1 MIREVRLIAL
11 GAALLPAAACT
22 HVAPTTRV
30 PPGGVPPSAPTDT
43 AVAASAATTPAD
55 SGTTSRRGRRFYTG
69 KRYGSEAQF
78 NPLSLVVTGGFDQ
91 LRTRGADKHIFRRSY
106 GIAATSV
113 WQSII
118 HPDRVVRRYGFGN
131 WVRDELLPLSGRGS
145 GGGQWAPNYQ
155 LHLLGGGMTTVRLE
169 EWYLQHGASHP
180 LLLAASTAYAWHA
193 LTEMVENGDR
203 RGDNV
208 DAMTDLL
215 LFDAAS
221 ILVWRS
227 ERVQHLF
234 GDVLE
239 MTNWSGQ
246 PSLGLREATIENV
259 HQTTMLRAPL
269 PFTSEWRAL
278 TTFGGSFLVGVSRR
292 ARADH
297 WVSVAGGWDPAE
309 NPVVDEATGR
319 KTVVLNPNAGAFWD
333 RDGSLLASVVVRA
346 RREELVTLNVYPG
359 VVRVLGRSP
368 GLWAQWL
375 DSGRFRFGVSSALG
389 VGVGLGPP

>member
-1 MIREVRLIAL
+1 VIRGTPRIAL
-11 GAALLPAAACT
+11 GAAVLSAAACT

-30 PPGGVPPSAPTDT
+30 PLGARADTARTDT
-43 AVAASAATTPAD
+43 AVAVSAAATRAHPGA
-55 SGTTSRRGRRFYTG
+55 TSRRGHRFYTG

-78 NPLSLVVTGGFDQ
+78 NPFSLVVTGGFDQ

-113 WQSII
+113 WQSLT
-118 HPDRVVRRYGFGN
+118 HPDRVVRRYGWRN
-131 WVRDELLPLSGRGS
+131 WVRDELLPLSGKGG

-193 LTEMVENGDR
+193 LTELVENGDR

-208 DAMTDLL
+208 DAVTDLL

-221 ILVWRS
+221 ILLWRS

-269 PFTSEWRAL
+269 PFTAEWRAL

-292 ARADH
+292 AGAEH

-309 NPVVDEATGR
+309 NPVVDAETGR
-319 KTVVLNPNAGAFWD
+319 KTVILNPNAGAFWD
-333 RDGSLLASVVVRA
+333 RNGSLLASVVVRA
-346 RREELVTLNVYPG
+346 RRQELVTLNVYPG
-359 VVRVLGRSP
+359 VVRVRGRSP

-375 DSGRFRFGVSSALG
+375 DSGRLRFGVTSGLG
-389 VGVGLGPP
+389 VGAALGPP

>member
-1 MIREVRLIAL
+1 MIRGLRRIAL
-11 GAALLPAAACT
+11 GAAVLSAAACT
-22 HVAPTTRV
+22 RAAPTTRV
-30 PPGGVPPSAPTDT
+30 TPDARTD
-43 AVAASAATTPAD
+43 SAAAGSAAAPVD
-55 SGTTSRRGRRFYTG
+55 SGRTSRRGRRFYTG

-113 WQSII
+113 WQSIT
-118 HPDRVVRRYGFGN
+118 HPDRVVRRYGLGN
-131 WVRDELLPLSGRGS
+131 WVRDELLPLSGKGG

-180 LLLAASTAYAWHA
+180 LLLAATTAYAWHA

-203 RGDNV
+203 RGDNA

-215 LFDAAS
+215 VFDAAS
-221 ILVWRS
+221 ILLWRS

-246 PSLGLREATIENV
+246 PSIGLREATIENV

-269 PFTSEWRAL
+269 PFTPDWRAM
-278 TTFGGSFLVGVSRR
+278 TTFGGSFLLGVSRR
-292 ARADH
+292 ARTDH
-297 WVSVAGGWDPAE
+297 WISVAGGWDPAE
-309 NPVVDEATGR
+309 NPVVDEATGQ

-333 RDGSLLASVVVRA
+333 RNGSLLASVVVRA
-346 RREELVTLNVYPG
+346 RRQELVTLNVYPG

-375 DSGRFRFGVSSALG
+375 DSGRLRFGVSSTLG